1 MKYFLDTEFIE
12 GTQKKKILGIPYGE
26 TQNTIDLISIG
37 IVSEDKREYYA
48 ISKDFNIK
56 EAWNRYQIKEVRG
69 SDYWDEVKEYW
80 IRENVLKPIF
90 DEMEF
95 WYRRDFQWR
104 LKEEGEYIYSK
115 KAKFTLNQFKYLLS
129 VYGKTNKEIAKE
141 VIDFCSGFEGDFNQ
155 VMDDN
160 IQFYAYY
167 CSYDWVVFCWLFGK
181 MIDLPKGFPKYCN
194 DLKVM
199 LNDIAARRDLQLAV
213 NDSIPL
219 KGIDQ
224 LELHP
229 DYPKKEGEH
238 NALQDAWWDFRLYN
252 FINKIS
258 KQDDKI

>member
-95 WYRRDFQWR
+95 WYRMDFQWR
-104 LKEEGEYIYSK
+104 LK
-115 KAKFTLNQFKYLLS
+115 
-129 VYGKTNKEIAKE
+129 
-141 VIDFCSGFEGDFNQ
+141 
-155 VMDDN
+155 
-160 IQFYAYY
+160 
-167 CSYDWVVFCWLFGK
+167 
-181 MIDLPKGFPKYCN
+181 
-194 DLKVM
+194 
-199 LNDIAARRDLQLAV
+199 
-213 NDSIPL
+213 
-219 KGIDQ
+219 
-224 LELHP
+224 
-229 DYPKKEGEH
+229 
-238 NALQDAWWDFRLYN
+238 
-252 FINKIS
+252 
-258 KQDDKI
+258 